1 MFHSPNIVYLC
12 KNTEAITCFILSPLN
27 LHNFLNVHDMISI
40 NIVLKKMGG
49 GRENINITD
58 TEALSTGTNQLEST
72 HEAWIRM
79 SQSP

>member
-1 MFHSPNIVYLC
+1 M
-12 KNTEAITCFILSPLN
+12 
-27 LHNFLNVHDMISI
+27 HNFLNVHDMISI

-49 GRENINITD
+49 RENIKITD